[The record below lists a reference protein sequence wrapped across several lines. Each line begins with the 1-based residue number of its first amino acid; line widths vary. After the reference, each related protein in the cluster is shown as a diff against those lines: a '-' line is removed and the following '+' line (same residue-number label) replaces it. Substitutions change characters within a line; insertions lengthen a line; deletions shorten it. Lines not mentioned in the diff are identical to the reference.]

1 MDNFDKLLRE
11 MITAA
16 VDERIGTI
24 EALEDRMVRLHG
36 EYVTTKRA
44 AEIINV
50 DPGTIRTMCRDG
62 RLRAAVAD
70 GHAPLILVRS
80 MASMVEDETAEQPK
94 VKAVRR
100 RKYDDC
106 KYKVL

>member
-1 MDNFDKLLRE
+1 MNDFDKLLRD

-16 VDERIGTI
+16 VDERINSI
-24 EALEDRMVRLHG
+24 EALEERMVKMHG

-50 DPGTIRTMCRDG
+50 DPGTIRAMCRDG
-62 RLRAAVAD
+62 RLMATAAD

-80 MASMVEDETAEQPK
+80 MAAMVKDEKSLELQAK
-94 VKAVRR
+94 RKH
-100 RKYDDC
+100 KYDNC
-106 KYKVL
+106 VGYYVR